1 MRISRLVMVVAAGC
15 FAAGS
20 LIEAQGRGH
29 VPAGHAPQIP
39 KAATGGPNVGGG
51 NKGGGKSGNAGVT
64 PGDSSKSRGNPGTA
78 PGTAGDRGGNEAGGG
93 RGNAG
98 AERGNAGSPPGN
110 ARDGHGHVAG
120 EGRGYAAE
128 GRGNE
133 GKAPAENPGGNA
145 RRGGRDE
152 AENDQDARGPGR
164 GRGNSDSERGA
175 TFAKMNPKLRARL
188 ESMLPSGMTLEQ
200 AADGFRNKGQFIA
213 ALQQSQKH
221 DVSFADLKGQ
231 MTGDNPI
238 SLGAAMRKLRVAA
251 HED

>member
-1 MRISRLVMVVAAGC
+1 MEGEAMRMSRLVIVVVAGC

-29 VPAGHAPQIP
+29 GPAGHAPQIP
-39 KAATGGPNVGGG
+39 KEATGGPNVGGG
-51 NKGGGKSGNAGVT
+51 NTGKSGNAGVT
-64 PGDSSKSRGNPGTA
+64 PGDSSKSRGNPRTA
-78 PGTAGDRGGNEAGGG
+78 PGNAGDHGGNEAGRG

-98 AERGNAGSPPGN
+98 GDRGNGGSPP
-110 ARDGHGHVAG
+110 
-120 EGRGYAAE
+120 
-128 GRGNE
+128 
-133 GKAPAENPGGNA
+133 
-145 RRGGRDE
+145 
-152 AENDQDARGPGR
+152 
-164 GRGNSDSERGA
+164 A
-175 TFAKMNPKLRARL
+175 TFADKMNPKLRARL

-238 SLGAAMRKLRVAA
+238 SLGAAMRKLRVKT